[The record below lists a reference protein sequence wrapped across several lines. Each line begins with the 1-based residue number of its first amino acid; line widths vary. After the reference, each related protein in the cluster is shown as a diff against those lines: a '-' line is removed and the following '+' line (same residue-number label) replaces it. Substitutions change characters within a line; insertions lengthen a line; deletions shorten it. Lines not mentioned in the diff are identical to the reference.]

1 MMNIKITI
9 STLTFAFLLSGCGGG
24 SAAPTVAPTV
34 VPKVAAVPILSYTPV
49 KGFKFDWTDVSD
61 ASLYKILENKNGVS
75 GFSKIGNDIAQGVGT
90 TTQIVPLHKRL
101 NAQYILQ
108 SCTTTGCID
117 SAAISVTGT
126 LVDSIGYV
134 KASNTGSGDEF
145 GSAVSLSSDG
155 STLAVGT
162 VYEGSNASG
171 VGGDQTDN
179 TFFSSGAV
187 YIFTLTGS
195 MWTQQAYVK
204 ASNVLEEALFGNSV
218 SLSSNGS
225 TLAVGAEYEFSDY
238 SGAAYI
244 FTRTGSTWS
253 EQKFLKASDKA
264 EYDEFGSSVSLSG
277 DGSTLAVG
285 ARVGDSAAAA
295 DSGVVYMFA
304 RTGTDWPE
312 QQKVSASGLLAE
324 DEFGYSVSLN
334 SDGTTLAVGA
344 PRESSDVTGIGAAY
358 IFTRTGTSW
367 SQQEKV
373 VATSQGQ
380 EDYFGYSISLSG
392 DGNTLA
398 VGAKGE
404 DSSAVRVGG
413 NQSDNN
419 ASGSGAAYI
428 FTRAGTAWSQQAYVK
443 ASNTGAEDEFG
454 YSVSLSSDGSTLAV
468 GARSEDSNATGLG
481 GIESDNTAN
490 ESGAV
495 YTFSLT
501 GTTWTQQA
509 YVKATDAEGSDIFGE
524 SVSLSGDGSTLA
536 VGAAGEGSNA
546 TGLRGNASDN
556 SAGESGA
563 VYLY

>member
-1 MMNIKITI
+1 M
-9 STLTFAFLLSGCGGG
+9 LSGCGGG

-225 TLAVGAEYEFSDY
+225 TLAVGAEFESSSHDY

-285 ARVGDSAAAA
+285 ARVGDSAAAN
-295 DSGVVYMFA
+295 SGAVYMFA

-312 QQKVSASGLLAE
+312 QQKLTASGLLAD

-501 GTTWTQQA
+501 GTTWTPQA

>member
-1 MMNIKITI
+1 M
-9 STLTFAFLLSGCGGG
+9 LSGCGGG

-225 TLAVGAEYEFSDY
+225 TLAVGAEFESSSHDY

-285 ARVGDSAAAA
+285 ARVGDSAAAN
-295 DSGVVYMFA
+295 SGAVYMFA

-312 QQKVSASGLLAE
+312 QQKLTASGLLAD